1 VWVILDTT
9 FRRGTGKKSVG
20 LSTPSPSPTKS
31 ASFTYDRIP
40 DSLSPTPS
48 PISHS
53 SSNGF
58 RSRSPSLEFRTT
70 LVDPGAVHLNG
81 SSVHYRE
88 CFNCKMPIFD
98 VSRMN
103 QHAGILFSSLFIY
116 LLLQNSFRRVLTLR
130 IVHGIRIVLRALIAH
145 ENWMLTHSKKRM
157 DSPTVPWIILHCFF
171 PSVMLA
177 GRLYLTYSF
186 HLKIKHFSI
195 IDSIPIIIITFF
207 IAGYNTSQ
215 STCWTF
221 PS

>member
-1 VWVILDTT
+1 MWVILDTT

-48 PISHS
+48 PISQS

-98 VSRMN
+98 VRLIKWMN
-103 QHAGILFSSLFIY
+103 
-116 LLLQNSFRRVLTLR
+116 
-130 IVHGIRIVLRALIAH
+130 
-145 ENWMLTHSKKRM
+145 
-157 DSPTVPWIILHCFF
+157 
-171 PSVMLA
+171 
-177 GRLYLTYSF
+177 F
-186 HLKIKHFSI
+186 HLVRFLYIYFNKSVSGKYVRSGSFMAFRLFHVHSLHSEI
-195 IDSIPIIIITFF
+195 
-207 IAGYNTSQ
+207 G
-215 STCWTF
+215 C
-221 PS
+221 

>member
-1 VWVILDTT
+1 MDGKLYIFIVWVILDTT

-98 VSRMN
+98 VRLIKWNVIADEFS
-103 QHAGILFSSLFIY
+103 FSSVYLY
-116 LLLQNSFRRVLTLR
+116 LLYQISFRKVRTLR
-130 IVHGIRIVLRALIAH
+130 IVHGIPIVSRALIALG
-145 ENWMLTHSKKRM
+145 NWMLIHSKKRM
-157 DSPTVPWIILHCFF
+157 GSPIVPWILMRCFF

-177 GRLYLTYSF
+177 GRPYLTYSSY
-186 HLKIKHFSI
+186 LKE
-195 IDSIPIIIITFF
+195 
-207 IAGYNTSQ
+207 
-215 STCWTF
+215 
-221 PS
+221 